1 MRCLIDLLTYV
12 STPKTTSDI
21 IMAVTLGVM
30 LVASLCYLVIS
41 AVLARMSR
49 YVRPTQQRLSEYE
62 ELSQPT
68 IEMSA
73 RESEGT

>member
-21 IMAVTLGVM
+21 IMATTIGVM
-30 LVASLCYLVIS
+30 LVASLGYLVI
-41 AVLARMSR
+41 ATVLARMSR
-49 YVRPTQQRLSEYE
+49 HVRLTQQRASEYE

-73 RESEGT
+73 RESEGA